1 MDYQHYFNTKFYF
14 YAFLFI
20 SHIIIVIFL
29 WFNNSYLNQ
38 SDFLRKTPWA
48 KLLIR
53 LGVTVLLVDMF
64 FENYMPMIK
73 DKKVIE
79 ANSYV
84 VETGVAKHEVYNGGL
99 MGLSKSLKVRFEDK
113 EKNFKIA
120 WAEDG
125 ISAGDEVIVTY
136 IPNTEYAVVEKA
148 R

>member
-1 MDYQHYFNTKFYF
+1 
-14 YAFLFI
+14 
-20 SHIIIVIFL
+20 
-29 WFNNSYLNQ
+29 
-38 SDFLRKTPWA
+38 LRKTPWA